1 MKEIFKTPYWLYIA
15 SVILLAPSCE
25 KDINIGFL
33 SPAVKYATSTI
44 NVSVGTT
51 LVRSGVM
58 ATDES
63 TKPLEF
69 SIEAIKNEDGSINTA
84 VSNYKVDTYF
94 WHAAY
99 TAKELD
105 NEELDAKREKVNR
118 PAIDINSANGQIII
132 YPESNDTTILK
143 KGKYIL
149 DIKVKNSAG
158 ERIIKDALTLNVS
171 YAAPSYF
178 RLLGVDGNIKN
189 VISTITRKENVG
201 NKIIVRVLD
210 PNNNPIDPKSFLGY
224 DYGTAAAPD
233 LKDWHNLGLKNPTKY
248 TEFPDR
254 LELEVAGFPLPFVA
268 GQYLT
273 IDLYNNGSV
282 NGKYFNYWFY
292 IAIYKPGVW
301 DIELKLVY

>member
-1 MKEIFKTPYWLYIA
+1 MK
-15 SVILLAPSCE
+15 ILSKYRFLLLVAFIGLLTSCNKDE
-25 KDINIGFL
+25 KIGFL
-33 SPAVKYATSTI
+33 SPNIKYTTASI

-51 LVRSGVM
+51 LVRSGAMVI
-58 ATDES
+58 DES

-69 SIEAIKNEDGSINTA
+69 SIAAIKKEDGSIATA

-99 TAKELD
+99 TGKELD

-118 PAIDINSANGQIII
+118 PAVDINSANGQIII
-132 YPESNDTTILK
+132 YPEANDTTVLS
-143 KGKYIL
+143 KGKYII
-149 DIKVKNSAG
+149 DIKVKNSSG
-158 ERIIKDALTLNVS
+158 EKIIENALTLNVS

-178 RLLGVDGNIKN
+178 RLLGVDGNLKD
-189 VISTITRKENVG
+189 VKCVITRKEETG
-201 NKIIVRVLD
+201 NKITVRVLD
-210 PNNNPIDPKSFLGY
+210 KNDKPVDPASLIGY
-224 DYGTAAAPD
+224 DYGTNGVVD

-248 TEFPDR
+248 TAFPDR

-273 IDLYNNGSV
+273 IDMYNNGSV
-282 NGKYFNYWFY
+282 NGSYFNYWFY

-301 DIELKLVY
+301 DVELKLLY